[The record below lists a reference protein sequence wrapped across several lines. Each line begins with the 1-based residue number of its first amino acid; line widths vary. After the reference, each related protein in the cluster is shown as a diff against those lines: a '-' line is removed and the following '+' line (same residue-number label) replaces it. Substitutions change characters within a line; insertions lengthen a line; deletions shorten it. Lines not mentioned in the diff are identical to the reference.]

1 MSITSLGNF
10 GVYVE
15 DQGSQTLLMPKLTYR
30 YRVMFYGLG
39 FNESWRSTL
48 ITKQIESCERP
59 TVQFEELKLPV
70 YNSTVYLAGRYE
82 FSELSIVVRD
92 SVDGSVQAIIGDQMQ
107 KQFDFM
113 NQASARSGEDYKFTT
128 HIEILDGGNG
138 AFAPVTHETFALYG
152 CFIKQA
158 DYANLA
164 YEQNEAVKITMS
176 LRFDNA
182 VQFKEGESA
191 VGPNGG
197 IGGSHARSGDSRLTT
212 GFNPDISKGT
222 SDFVDQTTAPAP

>member
-10 GVYVE
+10 GVYV
-15 DQGSQTLLMPKLTYR
+15 DGQGSQTLLMPKLTYR

-48 ITKQIESCERP
+48 ITKQIESCDRP
-59 TVQFEELKLPV
+59 TVTFEELKLPV
-70 YNSTVYLAGRYE
+70 YNSSVYLAGRYE
-82 FSELSIVVRD
+82 FSELNMIIRD
-92 SVDGSVQAIIGDQMQ
+92 SVDGAVQAIIGDQLQ

-128 HIEILDGGNG
+128 KIEILDGGNG
-138 AFAPVTHETFALYG
+138 AFEPITHETFALYG
-152 CFIKQA
+152 CFIKSA
-158 DYANLA
+158 DYANMA
-164 YEQNEAVKITMS
+164 YEQNEAVKITLS

-182 VQFKEGESA
+182 VQFGEGQSE

-197 IGGSHARSGDSRLTT
+197 IGGSHARSSTSRLST
-212 GFNPDISKGT
+212 GFNPDISKGD
-222 SDFVDQTTAPAP
+222 SDFVDRTLPPAP